1 VTLIRASFVFLA
13 ALNLIIAI
21 WVFPGEISK
30 HGENWLTAI
39 NYQSNDTPKDIS
51 DLWLLGAFF
60 IVTTITSVGFGDI
73 LPKNSKEMMLVMAF
87 QVCKKILQILNII
100 VFGNNNYCCYS
111 KSNLLYTEGKHRET
125 NESKRS

>member
-1 VTLIRASFVFLA
+1 VSLTRAFFLFLA

-30 HGENWLTAI
+30 TDENWLTAI
-39 NYQSNDTPKDIS
+39 DFQSNDSLQDVS

-73 LPKNSKEMMLVMAF
+73 LPKNSKEMMFVMAF
-87 QVCKKILQILNII
+87 QVIKNFFQKSKILL
-100 VFGNNNYCCYS
+100 S
-111 KSNLLYTEGKHRET
+111 
-125 NESKRS
+125 